1 MIELFPDVSVTFKK
15 QARFIIEQALYQK
28 DIMASIQM
36 IKEFSDTCINESEKD
51 FIDFYLNL
59 ILMETINE
67 SNSDQR

>member
-28 DIMASIQM
+28 DIMTSIQM